1 MSKNK
6 KSFKKPSVD
15 SILEETLVVE
25 ETPVVEETYIEVEAP
40 VEKPIQR
47 KKEVLLES
55 GVNRGSKFVNRVLHV
70 NGKEARYATRAA
82 AISAKKR
89 YGGKVVEKDGASEV
103 HK

>member
-1 MSKNK
+1 MSKKK

-15 SILEETLVVE
+15 SIFE
-25 ETPVVEETYIEVEAP
+25 ETPVVEEVYIEVEAP
-40 VEKPIQR
+40 VEKPVQR

-55 GVNRGSKFVNRVLHV
+55 GVNRGSKFVNKVLHV
-70 NGKEARYATRAA
+70 NGKEARYATRGA

-89 YGGKVVEKDGASEV
+89 YGGKIVDKDIAFEV